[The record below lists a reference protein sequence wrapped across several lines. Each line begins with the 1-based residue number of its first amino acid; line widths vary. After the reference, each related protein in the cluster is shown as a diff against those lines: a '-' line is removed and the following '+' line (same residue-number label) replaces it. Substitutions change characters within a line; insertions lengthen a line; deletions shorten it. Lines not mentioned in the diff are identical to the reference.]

1 MKQANKDN
9 FKELINANLVLV
21 DFYATWCGPC
31 AKQTE
36 ELERFVSS
44 RSVKSCN
51 IVKVNV
57 DETPELANEYN
68 IESIPTLILFKEG
81 KIVKEHI
88 GLMRAEEIENMIE
101 EYENVNK

>member
-9 FKELINANLVLV
+9 FKELIKENLVLV

-31 AKQTE
+31 SKQAE
-36 ELERFVSS
+36 ELDRLVNS
-44 RSVKSCN
+44 RAEIPYN

-57 DETPELANEYN
+57 DDNEELANEYG

-81 KIVKEHI
+81 KIIKEHI
-88 GLMRAEEIENMIE
+88 GFMTAEEVKTMIE
-101 EYENVNK
+101 EYKT